1 VIGIAGALYYRFTLK
16 KKSTVQISVDANTE
30 NPMAH
35 RITMMDGKM
44 PTSDSEINLSPI
56 KKTGSK

>member
-1 VIGIAGALYYRFTLK
+1 MIGIACAVYYRYTLK

-30 NPMAH
+30 NPMGH
-35 RITMMDGKM
+35 RVIDGKM
-44 PTSDSEINLSPI
+44 PATDVEINLPEA